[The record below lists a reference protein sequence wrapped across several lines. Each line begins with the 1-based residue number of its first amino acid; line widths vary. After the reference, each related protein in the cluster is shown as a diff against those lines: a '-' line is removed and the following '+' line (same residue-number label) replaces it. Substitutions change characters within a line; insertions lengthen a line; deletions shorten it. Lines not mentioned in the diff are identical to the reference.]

1 MATMYSVRRG
11 LEILSKYTK
20 DDDYVCAEHDIFYAG
35 PDTGTEGMSEEDVA
49 ELKELRWFVD
59 NDSGSWAVFT

>member
-1 MATMYSVRRG
+1 MA
-11 LEILSKYTK
+11 K